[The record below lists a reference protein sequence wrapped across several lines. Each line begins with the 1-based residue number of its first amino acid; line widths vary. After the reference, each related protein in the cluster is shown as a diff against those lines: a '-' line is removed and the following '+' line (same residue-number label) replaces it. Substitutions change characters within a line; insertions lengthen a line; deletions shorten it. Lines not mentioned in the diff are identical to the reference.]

1 MRPLGQLIAGVTC
14 HAKREFMKSKILN
27 TVAFIVS
34 KPEDGVTLQ
43 VFLANKLSLSKR
55 AAKQLLDD
63 KSVWVNRRCIWMAH
77 HIMRKGDTVEVP
89 ALHTAKKQE
98 SIRLKVLS
106 DSDNYFIIDKP
117 SGIVVIGKNSV
128 ESKLQE
134 QFDNPDLRVVHRLDK
149 DTTGCLLC
157 AKSVS
162 AFEAAIS
169 VFKTRRV
176 IKIYQA
182 IVYGKFERNTS
193 MLNQELDGARAVS
206 QVRRMACSKDASFLK
221 VRIET
226 GRTHQIRRHLAAVRH
241 PVLGDM
247 QYGVKFARDPRL
259 VTVARP
265 MLHSTE
271 IELVDPLD
279 STHTLK
285 AHSPLPADFRRC
297 LKLFNMG
304 R

>member
-1 MRPLGQLIAGVTC
+1 MNG
-14 HAKREFMKSKILN
+14 KNMKSKILN
-27 TVAFIVS
+27 TVAFIVT

-43 VFLANKLSLSKR
+43 DYLAKKLSLSKR
-55 AAKQLLDD
+55 AAKTLLDD

-77 HIMRKGDTVEVP
+77 HIVRKGDTIEVP
-89 ALHTAKKQE
+89 ALHTEKKQE
-98 SIRLKVLS
+98 SVKIKILS
-106 DSDNYFIIDKP
+106 DYADYMIIDKP
-117 SGIVVIGKNSV
+117 SGMIVVGKNSV

-134 QFDNPDLRVVHRLDK
+134 QFNDFGIRVVHRLDR

-157 AKSVS
+157 AKSVG
-162 AFEAAIS
+162 AFEAAVS

-176 IKIYQA
+176 IKIYQT
-182 IVYGKFERNTS
+182 IVYGKFERNSS

-206 QVRRMACSKDASFLK
+206 QVNRMACSKDASFLK
-221 VRIET
+221 IRIET

-241 PVLGDM
+241 PVLGDK

-271 IELVDPLD
+271 LELTNPLD
-279 STHTLK
+279 STQTLK

-297 LKLFNMG
+297 LKLFDMG

>member
-1 MRPLGQLIAGVTC
+1 
-14 HAKREFMKSKILN
+14 MKSKTLN

-34 KPEDGVTLQ
+34 KAEDGVTLQ
-43 VFLANKLSLSKR
+43 NFLAKKLSLSKR
-55 AAKQLLDD
+55 AAKKLLDD

-77 HIMRKGDTVEVP
+77 HIVRKGDTIEVP

-98 SIRLKVLS
+98 SVKLKILA
-106 DSDNYFIIDKP
+106 DYDDYLIIDKP
-117 SGIVVIGKNSV
+117 SGIVVCDHKDSV
-128 ESKLQE
+128 EIKLQE
-134 QFDNPDLRVVHRLDK
+134 QLDNAALRVVHRLDK

-157 AKSVS
+157 ARS
-162 AFEAAIS
+162 ARAFVAAVA

-176 IKIYQA
+176 IKMYQA

-221 VRIET
+221 IRIET
-226 GRTHQIRRHLAAVRH
+226 GRTHQIRRHLASVRH
-241 PVLGDM
+241 PVLGDK

-265 MLHSTE
+265 MLHSSE
-271 IELVDPLD
+271 IELTNPLD
-279 STHTLK
+279 STQALK

-297 LKLFNMG
+297 LKLFGMG

>member
-1 MRPLGQLIAGVTC
+1 
-14 HAKREFMKSKILN
+14 MKSKILN

-34 KPEDGVTLQ
+34 KPEDGVSLQ
-43 VFLANKLSLSKR
+43 EFLAKKLSLSKR
-55 AAKQLLDD
+55 AAKTLLDD

-77 HIMRKGDTVEVP
+77 HIVRKGDTIEVP

-98 SIRLKVLS
+98 SIKLKVLA
-106 DSDNYFIIDKP
+106 DYDDYMIIDKP
-117 SGIVVIGKNSV
+117 SGIVVVGKNSV

-134 QFDNPDLRVVHRLDK
+134 QFDNFGLRVVHRLDR

-157 AKSVS
+157 AKSAR
-162 AFEAAIS
+162 AFDAAVA

-176 IKIYQA
+176 VKIYQT

-221 VRIET
+221 IRIET

-241 PVLGDM
+241 PVLGDK

-271 IELVDPLD
+271 IELTNPLD
-279 STHTLK
+279 GTQALK

-297 LKLFNMG
+297 LKLFDMG

>member
-1 MRPLGQLIAGVTC
+1 
-14 HAKREFMKSKILN
+14 
-27 TVAFIVS
+27 
-34 KPEDGVTLQ
+34 
-43 VFLANKLSLSKR
+43 
-55 AAKQLLDD
+55 
-63 KSVWVNRRCIWMAH
+63 
-77 HIMRKGDTVEVP
+77 
-89 ALHTAKKQE
+89 
-98 SIRLKVLS
+98 
-106 DSDNYFIIDKP
+106 
-117 SGIVVIGKNSV
+117 
-128 ESKLQE
+128 LQE

>member
-1 MRPLGQLIAGVTC
+1 
-14 HAKREFMKSKILN
+14 MKSKILN
-27 TVAFIVS
+27 TVALIVS
-34 KPEDGVTLQ
+34 KTEEGAKLQ
-43 VFLANKLSLSKR
+43 DFLVKKLGLSRR

-63 KSVWVNRRCIWMAH
+63 KSVWVNRRCIWMTH
-77 HIMRKGDTVEVP
+77 HEVHKGDTIEVP

-98 SIRLKVLS
+98 SVKLKVLV
-106 DSDNYFIIDKP
+106 DYADFLIIDKP
-117 SGIVVIGKNSV
+117 SGMVVVGKVSV

-134 QFDNPDLRVVHRLDK
+134 QLGNANLRVVHRLDK
-149 DTTGCLLC
+149 ETTGCLLC
-157 AKSVS
+157 AKSARS
-162 AFEAAIS
+162 FDAAVA

-182 IVYGKFERNTS
+182 IVYGKFERNTA
-193 MLNQELDGARAVS
+193 LLDQELDGARAVS

-221 VRIET
+221 IRIET

-241 PVLGDM
+241 PVLGDK

-259 VTVARP
+259 VTVART
-265 MLHSTE
+265 MLHSSE
-271 IELVDPLD
+271 IELTNPLG
-279 STHTLK
+279 STGTIK

-297 LKLFNMG
+297 LKLFDMG

>member
-1 MRPLGQLIAGVTC
+1 
-14 HAKREFMKSKILN
+14 MKSKILN

-34 KPEDGVTLQ
+34 KPEDGSALQ
-43 VFLANKLSLSKR
+43 EFLSKKLALSKR
-55 AAKQLLDD
+55 AAKKLLDD

-77 HIMRKGDTVEVP
+77 HIVRKGDTIEVP

-98 SIRLKVLS
+98 DIKLKILS
-106 DSDNYFIIDKP
+106 DYDDYLVIDKP
-117 SGIVVIGKNSV
+117 SGIISCDHKDSV
-128 ESKLQE
+128 EIKLKE
-134 QFDNPDLRVVHRLDK
+134 QLKNYDARVVHRLDK

-157 AKSVS
+157 ARSGM
-162 AFEAAIS
+162 AFDAAVE

-176 IKIYQA
+176 IKMYQA

-193 MLNQELDGARAVS
+193 LLNQELDGARAIS
-206 QVRRMACSKDASFLK
+206 QVKRMACSKDASFLK

-241 PVLGDM
+241 PVLGDK

-265 MLHSTE
+265 MLHSSE
-271 IELVDPLD
+271 IELANPLNIKQ
-279 STHTLK
+279 TIK

-297 LKLFNMG
+297 LKLFDMG